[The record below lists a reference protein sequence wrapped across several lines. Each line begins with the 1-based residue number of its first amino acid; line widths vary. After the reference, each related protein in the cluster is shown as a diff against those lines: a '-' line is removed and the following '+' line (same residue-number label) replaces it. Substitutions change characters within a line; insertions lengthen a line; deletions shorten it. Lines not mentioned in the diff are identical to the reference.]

1 MSFMIMC
8 FSTAVEL
15 DQAVKS
21 ALKRKSY
28 TYKYSYTA
36 LWWSDISYEQIRLK
50 RSIHVYYPMLLAFHS
65 NFAEKIVNP

>member
-8 FSTAVEL
+8 FLTAVKL

-50 RSIHVYYPMLLAFHS
+50 RSIHV
-65 NFAEKIVNP
+65 